1 MKLEIS
7 GVSFS
12 YGSRPALGDVTMS
25 VGEGEVVSIV
35 GPNGSGKTTLIKCIN
50 RILKP
55 KGGAVLVEGRDVRK
69 IKLRGLARLLA
80 YLPQSAAHVFPSTVF
95 DTVLLGRRP
104 YVNWGISPG
113 DKAIVSQML
122 SLMGLEAM
130 AMRHFNELSGGEQQK
145 VLLARALAQ
154 EPQVLLL
161 DEPTSNLDLRHQL
174 EVLDIVRS
182 VVKEKKMSAIMAI
195 HDLNLASRYADRVI
209 MLNGGKILDIGDP
222 VSVFTP
228 ENIAHVCGVE
238 ALVKNEGGI
247 PYIVPIRPEKEAQ
260 RGGEETDEDYHHT

>member
-1 MKLEIS
+1 MKLEIRE
-7 GVSFS
+7 VSFS
-12 YGSRPALGDVTMS
+12 YGSRPALDGVTMS

-55 KGGAVLVEGRDVRK
+55 KGGTVLAEGRDVRK
-69 IKLRGLARLLA
+69 IKLRGLARFLA

-104 YVNWGISPG
+104 YVNWGISPR
-113 DKAIVSQML
+113 DRAIVSQTL

-130 AMRHFNELSGGEQQK
+130 ALRHFNELSGGEKQK

-161 DEPTSNLDLRHQL
+161 DEPTSNLDLRHQF

-182 VVKEKKMSAIMAI
+182 VVKEKRMSAIMAI
-195 HDLNLASRYADRVI
+195 HDLNLASRYADRVV
-209 MLNGGKILDIGDP
+209 MLNGGKILDAGDP

-228 ENIAHVCGVE
+228 ENIAHVYGVE
-238 ALVKNEGGI
+238 ALVKNENGI
-247 PYIVPIRPEKEAQ
+247 PYIVPMRPKKEAK
-260 RGGEETDEDYHHT
+260 RA

>member
-1 MKLEIS
+1 MKLEIK

-55 KGGAVLVEGRDVRK
+55 QGGAVLVEGRDVRET
-69 IKLRGLARLLA
+69 KLRGLARLLA
-80 YLPQSAAHVFPSTVF
+80 YVPQSAAHVFPSTVF

-104 YVNWGISPG
+104 YVNWGISPR
-113 DKAIVSQML
+113 DKAIVSQTL
-122 SLMGLEAM
+122 SLMGLEAL
-130 AMRHFNELSGGEQQK
+130 AMRHFSELSGGEQQK

-174 EVLDIVRS
+174 EVLGIVRS
-182 VVKEKKMSAIMAI
+182 VVREKRMSAIMAI
-195 HDLNLASRYADRVI
+195 HDLNLASRYADRVV
-209 MLNGGKILDIGDP
+209 MLNGGNIIDAGDP

-228 ENIAHVCGVE
+228 ENIAHVYGVE
-238 ALVKNEGGI
+238 AVVKSEGGR
-247 PYIVPIRPEKEAQ
+247 PYIVPISPEIEVKE
-260 RGGEETDEDYHHT
+260 GKHSGVY